1 MKFQIKD
8 FCDVHHVE
16 VEAHESKGD
25 QLVLVMQQSGGM
37 YFQHSMRPEQ
47 ARFMAAALMM
57 AAEEAEKLGTSANT
71 LEAQQ

>member
-37 YFQHSMRPEQ
+37 YFQHSMRPDQ
-47 ARFMAAALMM
+47 ARFMAAALVI
-57 AAEEAEKLGTSANT
+57 AADEAEKLQATT
-71 LEAQQ
+71 KTVEAA